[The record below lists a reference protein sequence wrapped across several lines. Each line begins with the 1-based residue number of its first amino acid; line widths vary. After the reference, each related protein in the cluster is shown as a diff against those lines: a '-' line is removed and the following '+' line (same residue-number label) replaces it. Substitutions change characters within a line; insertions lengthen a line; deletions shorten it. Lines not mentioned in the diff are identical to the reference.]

1 MTVFY
6 QVLTLVG
13 IAFLIFI
20 LYRQIKGRPDMFTGE
35 KFAKTLTTLGVLA
48 LGLIVF
54 VAFLVMTLRH

>member
-20 LYRQIKGRPDMFTGE
+20 LYRQIKGRPDLFTAE
-35 KFAKTLTTLGVLA
+35 KFGKTLTTLGLLA
-48 LGLIVF
+48 MGLIVF
-54 VAFLVMTLRH
+54 VAFLVMTLRN